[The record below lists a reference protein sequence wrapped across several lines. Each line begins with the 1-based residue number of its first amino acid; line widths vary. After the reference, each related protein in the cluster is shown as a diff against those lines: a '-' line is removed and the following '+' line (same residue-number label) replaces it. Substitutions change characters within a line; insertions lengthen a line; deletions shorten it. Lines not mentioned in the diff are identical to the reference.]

1 MMVHRR
7 RNQNDWIFPEVPEG
21 YDPNGN
27 VREIIPEDEKNPVV
41 EIDGFQITNE
51 IDEDEEP
58 IFCSREDP
66 LIMPDYT
73 NKCGF
78 CELCKST
85 FEMIEDAVIHIHKR
99 HGILGGSQH
108 IMLDADRLLKGGYLS
123 IPIDNVDTVITDAGK
138 INEATKESSTNKE
151 IVEAEKSK
159 EDSTVGNIDNFE
171 LSGELCV

>member
-1 MMVHRR
+1 MIVHKRR
-7 RNQNDWIFPEVPEG
+7 THSDWIFPEVPEG
-21 YDPNGN
+21 FDPNSN
-27 VREIIPEDEKNPVV
+27 VREIFPEDEKNPVV

-66 LIMPDYT
+66 LVMPDYS

-138 INEATKESSTNKE
+138 IDEATRESNSKEEAETVATVKESTSGNTN
-151 IVEAEKSK
+151 
-159 EDSTVGNIDNFE
+159 NFE
-171 LSGELCV
+171 VAEELCV